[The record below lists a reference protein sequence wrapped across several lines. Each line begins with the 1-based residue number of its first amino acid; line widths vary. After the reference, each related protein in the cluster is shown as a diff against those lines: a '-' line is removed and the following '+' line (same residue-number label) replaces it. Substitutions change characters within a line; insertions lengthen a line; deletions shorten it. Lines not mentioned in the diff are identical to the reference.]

1 MATNP
6 APNTRSVSLQD
17 QDALIVVDVQR
28 DFLPG
33 GSLGVPGGDRII
45 PVLNDYITLFTRR
58 NLPVIATRDW
68 HPPDHCSFQAQGGPW
83 PVHCVQETQGAAFP
97 DALKLPGEVIVISK
111 GTRPERDAYS
121 GFEDTAL
128 HERLQQ
134 MQAQRLFIGG
144 LATDYCV
151 QATVLDAC
159 ALGYA
164 VFLLADAVAAVNV
177 HPDDDVRAL
186 DKMKAAGARLVSREH
201 VAA

>member
-1 MATNP
+1 MATTST
-6 APNTRSVSLQD
+6 PNTLPVTLKDR
-17 QDALIVVDVQR
+17 DALIVVDVQH

-45 PVLNDYITLFTRR
+45 PVLNDYITLFASR

-68 HPPDHCSFQAQGGPW
+68 HPTDHCSFQAQGGPW

-121 GFEDTAL
+121 GFEDTVL

-134 MQAQRLFIGG
+134 MQVQRLFIGG

-159 ALGYA
+159 ALGYT

-177 HPDDDVRAL
+177 HPGDGVRAL
-186 DKMKAAGARLVSREH
+186 DKMKVAGARLISREH
-201 VAA
+201 LAV